1 METLNPMFQ
10 LHVLI
15 RNNKAYLDFTS
26 HEKTNQNVCQLYN
39 KVIYEIIN
47 AFMGVQPM
55 LHPLHVYDFVAPK
68 WHHIATIIFQ
78 QRNNYV
84 IDFCFHL
91 TKVKCEQVG
100 VMYTT

>member
-15 RNNKAYLDFTS
+15 RNNKSYLDFTS

-55 LHPLHVYDFVAPK
+55 LHPLHVHGFVAPND
-68 WHHIATIIFQ
+68 IILLQLYF
-78 QRNNYV
+78 N
-84 IDFCFHL
+84 
-91 TKVKCEQVG
+91 KE
-100 VMYTT
+100 TTMLLIFVFISPR